1 VGKTLARFF
10 GSLFILGAAVG
21 AGTIGVAVV
30 SAAPA
35 GAVTLITVNDASDP
49 ASPLPAINCAPGSET
64 DCTLR
69 AALAEATV
77 LNTVTINLP
86 DPKTVPNNPGPYYSV
101 DGNVGELDITDTG
114 GIVTIVG
121 EGGYSVVEIRA
132 INNTRVL
139 ELGSGSMGGISAD
152 ISGVTISNGNAP
164 SGEGSDCGGIC
175 VSSAGSK
182 LTLTDSVVSGN
193 TAGTYGGGIGL
204 YHGGSATLTDDT
216 ISGNAVDTAANADG
230 GGGGIYVVNDDTST
244 SNLTIQNT
252 TISGNQVDAGSG
264 KGSGGGID
272 VFNTSGSDPNL
283 TIHIGDSTISG
294 NEINGAAGATGAGAG
309 IDATDGNWLVTNST
323 ISGNT
328 ETGAQIDGGGAF
340 ISNAP
345 LSSTWSNDTV
355 SGNQA
360 YSGAGLAFSGG
371 IVNATF
377 DTIAGNTA
385 TSANT
390 GGNLDVQ
397 SGSTLNL
404 GESIVA
410 GGVAGGSPENCSV
423 SGGSLHSLAYNLID
437 DTSCGTP
444 ATGDII
450 GQSPQLGGL
459 AANGGP
465 TLTQLPASTS
475 PAISAV
481 PASVTSGTDVTADQ
495 RGDSRGQGVSGSS
508 TIGSVEVAQ
517 APPVPTP
524 TPTPTPTPHGYWLVG
539 SDGGIFT
546 FGSSQFYGST
556 GNLKL
561 QRPVVG
567 ISPTSDRNG
576 YWMVA
581 SDGGVFAYGDAG
593 FVGSIPGVGLHPA
606 GSGLPHS
613 LNAPIVGMVPSHD
626 GGGYFMVASDGGVF
640 AFGDAFFAGS
650 CPGIGGCSGS
660 AVAVMPDASGN
671 GYWIVTNTGNVYGF
685 GDAAYYGSPGHGT
698 VTSAV
703 ATPNGKGYWILL
715 SDGEVFAYGSAAN
728 LGSPPA
734 AGFNAFDP
742 ANAIF
747 ATSDGAGYWVSS
759 AAGAVYPFGDAP
771 NDGSMA
777 GTRLNAPI
785 IAGNG
790 Y

>member
-1 VGKTLARFF
+1 VGETLTRFF
-10 GSLFILGAAVG
+10 SCLFVLGAAIG
-21 AGTIGVAVV
+21 IGTIGVAAL
-30 SAAPA
+30 SSDPAAA
-35 GAVTLITVNDASDP
+35 TTVMTVNDAGDP
-49 ASPLPAINCAPGSET
+49 TSPTPGYCITAPEG
-64 DCTLR
+64 DCSLR
-69 AALAEATV
+69 AALEEATT
-77 LNTVTINLP
+77 LATDATINLP
-86 DPKTVPNNPGPYYSV
+86 DPTTLTPPGSSYFV
-101 DGNVGELDITDTG
+101 DSSIGELQLNDTEHT
-114 GIVTIVG
+114 VTLVG
-121 EGGYSVVEIRA
+121 AGASVVDIRA
-132 INNTRVL
+132 GCIGVPGCSNTRVM
-139 ELGSGSMGGISAD
+139 EVQPGASAD
-152 ISGVTISNGNAP
+152 ISGVTISNGNGA
-164 SGEGSDCGGIC
+164 SEGGDCGGIC
-175 VSSAGSK
+175 DHDGH
-182 LTLTDSVVSGN
+182 LTLMNSTVSDN
-193 TAGTYGGGIGL
+193 TAITFGGGIGL
-204 YHGGSATLTDDT
+204 YEGGSATLTNDT
-216 ISGNAVDTAANADG
+216 ITGNTVSNQNGGG
-230 GGGGIYVVNDDTST
+230 GGGGISIEDNDTT
-244 SNLTIQNT
+244 PANLTIRNT
-252 TISGNQVDAGSG
+252 TISGNEVDAGSG
-264 KGSGGGID
+264 NGSGGGID
-272 VFNTSGSDPNL
+272 AFYTGSGVDTNR
-283 TIHIGDSTISG
+283 TIDIDDSTISG
-294 NEINGAAGATGAGAG
+294 N
-309 IDATDGNWLVTNST
+309 
-323 ISGNT
+323 
-328 ETGAQIDGGGAF
+328 
-340 ISNAP
+340 
-345 LSSTWSNDTV
+345 
-355 SGNQA
+355 QA
-360 YSGAGLAFSGG
+360 LDGAGLELSNG
-371 IVNATF
+371 VTTNAQF
-377 DTIAGNTA
+377 DTIADNTA
-385 TSANT
+385 AGANG
-390 GGNLDVQ
+390 GGNLNVQ
-397 SGSTLNL
+397 NASTLDL